1 MKRSIGWLVLAALAA
16 AVCATPALAQG
27 AFSDVPTDHWAYAAV
42 QALADAGYVIGYP
55 DGTFGGKRALTRYE
69 FALAVHRVVEALQA
83 KVAQAGPPGPAG
95 PAGAAGPPGPA
106 GPGITPEREQLLQRL
121 EREFAPELRMLRGD
135 LDDLTGRVEELE
147 RKAAG
152 PYGPKLAASGDISY
166 RTGYYGTKIKTSGSG
181 GSMPTGGGGAGQF
194 LVRHGPVTGYGFNV
208 PTADQ
213 AGLYRGL
220 VESGA
225 ITVPQLLDGLYSLA
239 VVGSVGTGLLAGGEG
254 DLGLALLPVQISDT
268 GKDAD
273 KAKDFTTIRMR
284 LNLAGEVADGVN
296 VNLTL
301 IAEPDNS
308 VPPSN
313 VADPSA
319 VTTRGLVSAVRLD
332 EAWASF
338 ATKVAVPLD
347 WTVGKQYFAFGQ
359 GLLVDNNIL
368 ALDGLK
374 AKAELGRRAAF
385 TAIWGRT
392 PAEAVGGQGWSPG
405 PDFPPTT
412 RFVGGQD
419 DYIAGRLSVPVSDWE
434 LGANYLLTGFSDE
447 RGWSVDASGKILGA
461 KVYGEFAT
469 LIHNADGQTVDDV
482 NAGTFADNTAF
493 VVGADLI
500 DTDSVL
506 LSGKWGKVEPG
517 YAYDFVG
524 NALGNAGFAV
534 NSAGPGAFN
543 LPFSALHPYTEYG
556 THYINWV
563 DRPLFLDPTNV
574 AEGFEVGLTLKR
586 LLGAGTPLRIRYYDG
601 DAIGGNAN
609 ADRVWTASVSK
620 KVASNVDFNLL
631 YGRRDV
637 DNMAQPN
644 SAAPQDAIQV
654 VRGELRIA
662 F

>member
-1 MKRSIGWLVLAALAA
+1 MKRSVGWLLVAALAA

-27 AFSDVPTDHWAYAAV
+27 AFSDVPTDHWAYTAV
-42 QALADAGYVIGYP
+42 QGLADAGYVIGYP

-69 FALAVHRVVEALQA
+69 FALAVHRIVEALTA
-83 KVAQAGPPGPAG
+83 KAVGAGPAGPAG

-121 EREFAPELRMLRGD
+121 EKEFAPELRMLRGD

-152 PYGPKLAASGDISY
+152 PVGPKLAASGDISY
-166 RTGYYGTKIKTSGSG
+166 RTGYYGTKIKVSGSG
-181 GSMPTGGGGAGQF
+181 GSETFPY
-194 LVRHGPVTGYGFNV
+194 VRHGPITGYGFV
-208 PTADQ
+208 SGEVGDV
-213 AGLYRGL
+213 GL
-220 VESGA
+220 
-225 ITVPQLLDGLYSLA
+225 
-239 VVGSVGTGLLAGGEG
+239 GLLAGQ
-254 DLGLALLPVQISDT
+254 DLIGLALLGVPVTDS
-268 GKDAD
+268 GKDAQ

-284 LNLAGEVADGVN
+284 LNLAGEVAEGVN
-296 VNLTL
+296 VNLSL

-308 VPPSN
+308 VYPSN
-313 VADPSA
+313 VADPGA
-319 VTTRGLVSAVRLD
+319 MTTRGLVSAVRLD

-338 ATKVAVPLD
+338 ATKVPAALD

-385 TAIWGRT
+385 TAIWART
-392 PAEAVGGQGWSPG
+392 PAEALGGQGWTPG

-412 RFVGGQD
+412 LFVGGQD
-419 DYIAGRLSVPVSDWE
+419 DYIAGRLSFPISDWE

-447 RGWSVDASGKILGA
+447 RGWSVDASGKVLGA

-469 LIHNADGQTVDDV
+469 LVHNADGQAVDDV
-482 NAGTFADNTAF
+482 NTGDFADNSAF

-500 DTDSVL
+500 DTDSIL
-506 LSGKWGKVEPG
+506 LSGKWGKVDPG

-524 NALGNAGFAV
+524 NTLGNSGFAV
-534 NSAGPGAFN
+534 SSAGFGAFN
-543 LPFSALHPYTEYG
+543 LPFSALHPYTEHG

-586 LLGAGTPLRIRYYDG
+586 LLGPGTPLMVRFYDG
-601 DAIGGNAN
+601 DAIGGNAD

-631 YGRRDV
+631 YGRREV
-637 DNMAQPN
+637 DSMVQPDT
-644 SAAPQDAIQV
+644 AAPQKAIQV
-654 VRGELRIA
+654 LRGELRIA

>member
-42 QALADAGYVIGYP
+42 QGLADSGYVIGYP

-83 KVAQAGPPGPAG
+83 KVGTPGPAG
-95 PAGAAGPPGPA
+95 AAGAAGAAGPPGPA

-121 EREFAPELRMLRGD
+121 EKEFAPELRMLRGD

-147 RKAAG
+147 RKAG
-152 PYGPKLAASGDISY
+152 GVPGPKLAASGDISY
-166 RTGYYGTKIKTSGSG
+166 RTGYYGTKIKLSGSG
-181 GSMPTGGGGAGQF
+181 GSLPAGGGGAGQL
-194 LVRHGPVTGYGFNV
+194 LVRHGPITGYGFI
-208 PTADQ
+208 PGQIGD
-213 AGLYRGL
+213 
-220 VESGA
+220 
-225 ITVPQLLDGLYSLA
+225 
-239 VVGSVGTGLLAGGEG
+239 VGVGLLAGQ
-254 DLGLALLPVQISDT
+254 DLLGLALLGVPVSDST
-268 GKDAD
+268 KDAE

-284 LNLAGEVADGVN
+284 LNLAGEVAEGVN
-296 VNLTL
+296 VNLSL

-308 VPPSN
+308 VYSPY
-313 VADPSA
+313 VAGPSA
-319 VTTRGLVSAVRLD
+319 LTTRGLVSAVRLD

-338 ATKVAVPLD
+338 ATKVPVALD

-374 AKAELGRRAAF
+374 AKAELGRRAAL

-392 PAEAVGGQGWSPG
+392 PAEALDSQGWSPG
-405 PDFPPTT
+405 PDYPPTT

-419 DYIAGRLSVPVSDWE
+419 DYIAGRLSFPISDWE

-469 LIHNADGQTVDDV
+469 LVHNADGQAVDDV
-482 NAGTFADNTAF
+482 NTGSFADNTAF

-500 DTDSVL
+500 NTDSVL
-506 LSGKWGKVEPG
+506 VCGKWGKVEPG

-534 NSAGPGAFN
+534 SSAGFGAFN

-586 LLGAGTPLRIRYYDG
+586 LLGAGTPLMLRYYDG
-601 DAIGGNAN
+601 NAIGGNAN

-637 DNMAQPN
+637 DNMVQPD
-644 SAAPQDAIQV
+644 SAMPQNAIQV
-654 VRGELRIA
+654 LRGELRIA